1 MIISKYPSVKGINF
15 DLPQVIQHAPSYPGI
30 EHVGGDMYVS
40 VPKGDAIMIKGTC
53 HNWNDEQCIKLL
65 KNCNNALPEIGK
77 VIIMDLIMPE
87 APEASNAAKYVSMLD
102 NAMFIQPG
110 GKERTEKEF
119 EALSKASGFSG
130 FKIICRAFTV
140 LGVME
145 LYK

>member
-1 MIISKYPSVKGINF
+1 V
-15 DLPQVIQHAPSYPGI
+15 

-40 VPKGDAIMIKGTC
+40 VPKGDVIMIKGTC

-65 KNCNNALPEIGK
+65 KNCNKAVPKDGK
-77 VIIMDLIMPE
+77 VIIMDFILPE
-87 APEASNAAKYVSMLD
+87 EPEASNASKYVSMLD

-119 EALSKASGFSG
+119 EALSKAAGFSG
-130 FKIICRAFTV
+130 FQVICRAFTV
-140 LGVME
+140 MGVME